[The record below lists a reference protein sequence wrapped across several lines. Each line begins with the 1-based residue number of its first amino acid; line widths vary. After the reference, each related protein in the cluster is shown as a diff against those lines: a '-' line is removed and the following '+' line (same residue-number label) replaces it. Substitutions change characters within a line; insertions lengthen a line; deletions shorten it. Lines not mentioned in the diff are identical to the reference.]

1 MKKESREGKGV
12 SDRLWFLGL
21 KTGEIM
27 DILET
32 NRSAEEG

>member
-1 MKKESREGKGV
+1 MKKGSREGKGV

-21 KTGEIM
+21 KKGEIM

-32 NRSAEEG
+32 DRSAEEG